1 MVVSTMDY
9 LFLAVVCTLSGVVIG
24 ALSSAFYFQSRYR
37 DIRNAVDK
45 GSLEGFWRLLDE
57 EARYISLLDD
67 ALRALDVVQDEVS
80 TTRTRVADTIEWI
93 RVTKT
98 ELEAFRGLQQMPPSL
113 KNDSAARRNFGR
125 T

>member
-93 RVTKT
+93 RITKT